1 MYQFIFEFQICFL
14 KLNKLYIY
22 FYFFSDLNSHQIR
35 LGPQSKIPRACLGSF
50 LFFTLDESNVKI
62 KLIIFKNKFYII
74 NVLLN
79 KK

>member
-1 MYQFIFEFQICFL
+1 MFL
-14 KLNKLYIY
+14 KIKIKINYI
-22 FYFFSDLNSHQIR
+22 FNSTFFSNLNSHQIR